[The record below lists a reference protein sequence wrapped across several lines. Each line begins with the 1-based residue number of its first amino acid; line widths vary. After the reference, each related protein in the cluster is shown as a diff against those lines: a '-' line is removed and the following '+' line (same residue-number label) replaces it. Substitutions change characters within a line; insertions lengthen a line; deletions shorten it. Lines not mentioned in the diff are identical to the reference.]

1 MRSICV
7 RLENNFETLGRKT
20 KPVYFCVYTWRRL
33 PLLRYTTDGKLKKK
47 KKEEQFKRGLW
58 NMFDCENGRRMK

>member
-33 PLLRYTTDGKLKKK
+33 PLLQYTTDGKLKKK
-47 KKEEQFKRGLW
+47 KK
-58 NMFDCENGRRMK
+58 RRTIQTGALEYVRL